1 MRDYADYSR
10 DELLARVRE
19 LEMLTQQLLEE
30 QQQETRLDFSW
41 SGNLGHWYWNVEANS
56 VVFHPLKVT
65 ALGFS
70 LDEVPEEVTYQ
81 FFTDRL
87 HPDDHERVMQTM
99 RDHLTGKLPVYEV
112 EYRIRAK
119 DGSWKW
125 FYDRGKVTRR
135 SEAGKPLFLAGIV
148 FDVTESKQY
157 EKALESQNIKLQRA
171 AGADALTGIHNRR
184 AVIEEL
190 ERKLRISNIQKRPLS
205 VGMFD
210 IDHFKDVNDSKG
222 HVFGDAVL
230 KGVADQLY
238 ATVREKDTVGRYGG
252 EEFLVVFF
260 DASASE
266 AAAVANR
273 IRKRVE
279 LYDFGKGFT
288 VTVSGGI
295 AEYANQ
301 SLEELIDEADRR
313 LYTAKKQG
321 RNQIVS

>member
-1 MRDYADYSR
+1 
-10 DELLARVRE
+10 
-19 LEMLTQQLLEE
+19 
-30 QQQETRLDFSW
+30 
-41 SGNLGHWYWNVEANS
+41 
-56 VVFHPLKVT
+56 
-65 ALGFS
+65 
-70 LDEVPEEVTYQ
+70 
-81 FFTDRL
+81 
-87 HPDDHERVMQTM
+87 
-99 RDHLTGKLPVYEV
+99 
-112 EYRIRAK
+112 

-135 SEAGKPLFLAGIV
+135 SEEGKPLFLAGIV

-157 EKALESQNIKLQRA
+157 EKELEKENVKLQRD
-171 AGADALTGIHNRR
+171 AGTDALTGIHNRR

-190 ERKLRISNIQKRPLS
+190 ERKLRVSQIQKRPLS

-210 IDHFKDVNDSKG
+210 IDHFKDVNDTKG
-222 HVFGDAVL
+222 HVFGDTVL

-260 DASASE
+260 DATSKE
-266 AAAVANR
+266 ATAVADR
-273 IRKRVE
+273 IRKQVE

-295 AEYANQ
+295 AEYSSQ
-301 SLEELIDEADRR
+301 SLEELIDEADKR
-313 LYTAKKQG
+313 LYTAKQRG